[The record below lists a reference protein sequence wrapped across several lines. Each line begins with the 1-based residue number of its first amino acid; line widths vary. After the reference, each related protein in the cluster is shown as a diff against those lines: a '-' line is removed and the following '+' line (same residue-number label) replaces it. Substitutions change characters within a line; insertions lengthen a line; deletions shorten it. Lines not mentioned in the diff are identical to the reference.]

1 MAAASSLR
9 QNTPCPKRTEMP
21 VPVLTV
27 FLLCAVG
34 FYASA
39 FMANK
44 ARLAARGELKE
55 PSVVQ
60 TQAARLVGR
69 VPNAVFGLF
78 YYPCVAVAA
87 ALPAQLAHW
96 LAMLASVLAATMSFA
111 LAYSLL
117 FRTKRPC
124 PYCWTA
130 HAINWLLP
138 ILLLIENH

>member
-9 QNTPCPKRTEMP
+9 QNKPCPKRTEMP
-21 VPVLTV
+21 VLVLTV

-44 ARLAARGELKE
+44 ARLAARGELRE

-60 TQAARLVGR
+60 SPAARLVGR
-69 VPNAVFGLF
+69 VPNAVFGLI
-78 YYPCVAVAA
+78 YYPCVALSVAFPVDMARRLALVASLLAA
-87 ALPAQLAHW
+87 A
-96 LAMLASVLAATMSFA
+96 MSFV

-130 HAINWLLP
+130 HVVNWVLP
-138 ILLLIENH
+138 FLLLKI

>member
-1 MAAASSLR
+1 
-9 QNTPCPKRTEMP
+9 MP

-44 ARLAARGELKE
+44 ARLAARGELTE

-60 TQAARLVGR
+60 SPAARLVGR
-69 VPNAVFGLF
+69 IPNAVFGLV
-78 YYPCVAVAA
+78 YYPCVAVAVATPLHA
-87 ALPAQLAHW
+87 AHRLA
-96 LAMLASVLAATMSFA
+96 LLASVLAAAMSLV

-130 HAINWLLP
+130 HAINWMLPFLLW
-138 ILLLIENH
+138 IENH

>member
-1 MAAASSLR
+1 
-9 QNTPCPKRTEMP
+9 MP

-27 FLLCAVG
+27 FFLCAVG

-44 ARLAARGELKE
+44 ARRAARGELEE

-60 TQAARLVGR
+60 SPAARLVGR
-69 VPNAVFGLF
+69 VPNAVFGLI
-78 YYPCVAVAA
+78 YYPCVALAVALPLDASRKLAFLASLLAA
-87 ALPAQLAHW
+87 A
-96 LAMLASVLAATMSFA
+96 MSLF

-130 HAINWLLP
+130 HVINWMLPVLLG
-138 ILLLIENH
+138 IEHH

>member
-1 MAAASSLR
+1 
-9 QNTPCPKRTEMP
+9 MP

-44 ARLAARGELKE
+44 ARLAARGELTE

-60 TQAARLVGR
+60 SPAARLVGR
-69 VPNAVFGLF
+69 VPNAVFGLV
-78 YYPCVAVAA
+78 YYPCVALAVALPVAGARRLALLASLLAA
-87 ALPAQLAHW
+87 A
-96 LAMLASVLAATMSFA
+96 MSLV

-130 HAINWLLP
+130 HAINWMLP
-138 ILLLIENH
+138 FILLIENH

>member
-1 MAAASSLR
+1 
-9 QNTPCPKRTEMP
+9 MP

-44 ARLAARGELKE
+44 ARRAARGELQE

-60 TQAARLVGR
+60 TPAARLVGR
-69 VPNAVFGLF
+69 VPNAVFGLI
-78 YYPCVAVAA
+78 YYPCVALAVATPIDAVRKLALLASLLAA
-87 ALPAQLAHW
+87 A
-96 LAMLASVLAATMSFA
+96 MSLV

-130 HAINWLLP
+130 HAINWMLPFLLWTQR
-138 ILLLIENH
+138 H

>member
-1 MAAASSLR
+1 
-9 QNTPCPKRTEMP
+9 MP

-44 ARLAARGELKE
+44 ARLDARGELTE

-60 TQAARLVGR
+60 SPAARLVGR
-69 VPNAVFGLF
+69 VPNAVFGLI
-78 YYPCVAVAA
+78 YYPCVALAVALPMDGARRLALLASLLAA
-87 ALPAQLAHW
+87 A
-96 LAMLASVLAATMSFA
+96 MSLV

-130 HAINWLLP
+130 HAINWMLPFLLW
-138 ILLLIENH
+138 IENH

>member
-1 MAAASSLR
+1 
-9 QNTPCPKRTEMP
+9 MP
-21 VPVLTV
+21 LPVLTV

-39 FMANK
+39 FMAGK
-44 ARLAARGELKE
+44 ARRAARGELKE

-60 TQAARLVGR
+60 TPAARLVGR

-78 YYPCVAVAA
+78 YYPCVALAVALPIALAHRLALFASLLAA
-87 ALPAQLAHW
+87 A
-96 LAMLASVLAATMSFA
+96 MSLV

-130 HAINWLLP
+130 HAINWVLPFLLW
-138 ILLLIENH
+138 IENH

>member
-1 MAAASSLR
+1 
-9 QNTPCPKRTEMP
+9 MP

-44 ARLAARGELKE
+44 ARRAARGELQE

-60 TQAARLVGR
+60 TPAARLVGR
-69 VPNAVFGLF
+69 VPNAVFGLV
-78 YYPCVAVAA
+78 YYPCVALAVAVPIDAVRKLALLASLLAA
-87 ALPAQLAHW
+87 A
-96 LAMLASVLAATMSFA
+96 MSLV

-130 HAINWLLP
+130 HAINWMLPFLLW
-138 ILLLIENH
+138 IERH

>member
-1 MAAASSLR
+1 
-9 QNTPCPKRTEMP
+9 MP

-39 FMANK
+39 FMAIK
-44 ARLAARGELKE
+44 ARRAARGELTE

-60 TQAARLVGR
+60 TPAARLVGR
-69 VPNAVFGLF
+69 VPNAVFGLI
-78 YYPCVAVAA
+78 YYPCVALAVALPLGPGRRLALLASLLAA
-87 ALPAQLAHW
+87 A
-96 LAMLASVLAATMSFA
+96 MSFA

-130 HAINWLLP
+130 HVINWMLPFLLW
-138 ILLLIENH
+138 IENH

>member
-1 MAAASSLR
+1 
-9 QNTPCPKRTEMP
+9 MP

-39 FMANK
+39 FMAIK
-44 ARLAARGELKE
+44 ARRAARGELTE

-60 TQAARLVGR
+60 TPAARLVGR
-69 VPNAVFGLF
+69 VPNAVFGLI
-78 YYPCVAVAA
+78 YYPSVALAVAFPLGPGRRL
-87 ALPAQLAHW
+87 AL
-96 LAMLASVLAATMSFA
+96 LASLLAAAMSFA

-117 FRTKRPC
+117 FRTKQPC

-130 HAINWLLP
+130 HVINWMLPFLLW
-138 ILLLIENH
+138 IENH

>member
-1 MAAASSLR
+1 MPAS
-9 QNTPCPKRTEMP
+9 
-21 VPVLTV
+21 VLTV

-44 ARLAARGELKE
+44 ARRAARGELKE

-60 TQAARLVGR
+60 SPAARLVGR
-69 VPNAVFGLF
+69 VPNAVFGLI
-78 YYPCVAVAA
+78 YYPCVAVAVA
-87 ALPAQLAHW
+87 VPVDAVHKLAL
-96 LAMLASVLAATMSFA
+96 LASLLAAAMSLV

-130 HAINWLLP
+130 HVVNWILPFLLW
-138 ILLLIENH
+138 IEKH

>member
-1 MAAASSLR
+1 
-9 QNTPCPKRTEMP
+9 MP
-21 VPVLTV
+21 VSELTI

-44 ARLAARGELKE
+44 ARLDARGELEE

-60 TQAARLVGR
+60 SPAARLIGR
-69 VPNAVFGLF
+69 IPNAVFGLF
-78 YYPCVAVAA
+78 YYPCVALAVALPVDKMHKLALAASLLAA
-87 ALPAQLAHW
+87 A
-96 LAMLASVLAATMSFA
+96 MSFV

-124 PYCWTA
+124 KYCWTA
-130 HAINWLLP
+130 HAINWILPFLLWN
-138 ILLLIENH
+138 ENH